1 MKKIL
6 MVILCVFLLTACGNE
21 SEGDVN
27 AGSNQEANEISKENN
42 NGSTHEIDNEKKL
55 GITIEDVIKVESI
68 QNRIDEYSKV
78 KTYETDDGV
87 KIDIIDRSGLLYLYM
102 YTFENDEYPSVVIA
116 KTNAAETVNEEAVKV
131 MSNIV
136 ASLDEDVYP
145 FVEVVPGVDEED
157 YVTIGIVF
165 NEEHDI
171 TDLPIFY
178 SDIAMDD
185 FFLNENNIEFFNESL
200 SKAKYK
206 ELYERANSH
215 IKENN
220 INGHDSAYDI
230 MDILEPVKDLMGN
243 VDVQYDDFDN
253 KSTIYYEGLNDIS
266 NNNYIVP
273 FISTEDN
280 KMNLLIGFE
289 KDGWLFS
296 KKIYFNI
303 DGEKELYGTLNF
315 DTNTLGGSR
324 IREEYIDTNCNE
336 ELMENIINADEIS
349 MRFEGE
355 KGDLDYTLT
364 DTDIKAIETIKS
376 FNGIKNDLSNLLYRF
391 ENN

>member
-6 MVILCVFLLTACGNE
+6 MLILCVFLLTACGNE
-21 SEGDVN
+21 SKGDVN
-27 AGSNQEANEISKENN
+27 VGSNQEEND
-42 NGSTHEIDNEKKL
+42 NGSTHKIDNKKKL

-68 QNRIDEYSKV
+68 QNKIDEYSNV
-78 KTYETDDGV
+78 KTYETDDV

-102 YTFENDEYPSVVIA
+102 YTFENDKYPSVVVA
-116 KTNAAETVNEEAVKV
+116 KTNAVEIVNKEAVEV
-131 MSNIV
+131 MSDI
-136 ASLDEDVYP
+136 AALLDEDVNP
-145 FVEVVPGVDEED
+145 FAKIVPGVDEED
-157 YVTIGIVF
+157 CITIGIVF

-178 SDIAMDD
+178 SDIAIND

-200 SKAKYK
+200 SQAKYK
-206 ELYERANSH
+206 ELYERANLH

-220 INGHDSAYDI
+220 IKGHDSAYDI
-230 MDILEPVKDLMGN
+230 MNILEPVKDLMEN

-253 KSTIYYEGLNDIS
+253 ESTIHYKGLNDIS

-273 FISTEDN
+273 FISTKDN

-296 KKIYFNI
+296 KEIYFNI
-303 DGEKELYGTLNF
+303 DGEKKLYGTLNF
-315 DTNTLGGSR
+315 DRNTLGGSR
-324 IREEYIDTNCNE
+324 IREEYIDTNCDE
-336 ELMENIINADEIS
+336 ELIENIINADEIS
-349 MRFEGE
+349 MRFEGK

-376 FNGIKNDLSNLLYRF
+376 FNGIKNDLSNLLYHF
-391 ENN
+391 KNN